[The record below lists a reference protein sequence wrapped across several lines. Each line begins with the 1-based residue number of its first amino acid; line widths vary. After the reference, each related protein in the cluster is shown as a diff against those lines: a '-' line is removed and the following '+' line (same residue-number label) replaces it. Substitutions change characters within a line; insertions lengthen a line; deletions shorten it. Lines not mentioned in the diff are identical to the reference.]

1 MLALSPPNRPAETVA
16 EPARGVERLIV
27 EAEREGLL
35 EEPRGLTGLSGDKL
49 VGLLQRLHR
58 YQCERGAGAYLEVG
72 VFQGLSLVS
81 VAVAHATGR
90 AFGIDNFRQYDAEGK
105 NQALVARRAA
115 DNGVADRVVLLND
128 DFEDALA
135 DLGART
141 SGVPV
146 ATYFVDGPHDYRSQ
160 LLCLT
165 LGLPWL
171 APGAVIVVDDSNY
184 RHVRLANRD
193 FLTLHPDFKLLF
205 EAYTPT
211 HPDHATDGQ
220 LASARAG
227 WWNGVNVLVHDP
239 LDRLPRR
246 FPPTLRDRSLFFN
259 DHEVHSARSADYA
272 VGALKLL
279 DASLEGDEAR
289 AGDLVTRIRKRV
301 SSEPSPH
308 RGEHATA
315 NVHSEDL
322 PAFRLCTET

>member
-1 MLALSPPNRPAETVA
+1 MRATDGSWACRCARAIPPAFRSPS
-16 EPARGVERLIV
+16 
-27 EAEREGLL
+27 
-35 EEPRGLTGLSGDKL
+35 TGSKPC
-49 VGLLQRLHR
+49 R
-58 YQCERGAGAYLEVG
+58 
-72 VFQGLSLVS
+72 
-81 VAVAHATGR
+81 
-90 AFGIDNFRQYDAEGK
+90 
-105 NQALVARRAA
+105 
-115 DNGVADRVVLLND
+115 
-128 DFEDALA
+128 
-135 DLGART
+135 
-141 SGVPV
+141 
-146 ATYFVDGPHDYRSQ
+146 
-160 LLCLT
+160 
-165 LGLPWL
+165 
-171 APGAVIVVDDSNY
+171 
-184 RHVRLANRD
+184 
-193 FLTLHPDFKLLF
+193 
-205 EAYTPT
+205 
-211 HPDHATDGQ
+211 DGQ

-259 DHEVHSARSADYA
+259 DHEVHSARYADYA